1 MPSTLNIEEIS
12 WIFSNLQAVEEVR
25 GRRYGEV
32 QLSFLAL
39 LEESVQVGVLAQER
53 FYGEDVYL
61 KLDGREVNRTHRK
74 NSREHN
80 TWVCTVEM
88 TLVDTL
94 KIAFAPSTHFTS
106 APFCKIQDDTLS
118 IHLSHCVSLNTSFS
132 LNECLHYSSCFILI
146 FMSPHSPWCCWHPC
160 SPSNQVEG

>member
-80 TWVCTVEM
+80 T
-88 TLVDTL
+88 
-94 KIAFAPSTHFTS
+94 
-106 APFCKIQDDTLS
+106 
-118 IHLSHCVSLNTSFS
+118 
-132 LNECLHYSSCFILI
+132 
-146 FMSPHSPWCCWHPC
+146 
-160 SPSNQVEG
+160 